1 MITKDNDFKLNT
13 RCQLSDGKRY
23 TFVFIALFVFLLIIY
38 GNSFHG
44 EWHLDDTGN
53 ILENTNVHLKNLSWP
68 EIKRTFYLQ
77 NRISRPVSLFSF
89 ALNYYFGGLNVFGY
103 HLVNLAIHYISAIFL
118 FLFIYNTLRLSI
130 LRERYG
136 ANAYSIAL
144 LSTFLWAV
152 SPIQVLAVSYIVQR
166 MASMAGMFYIMAMYF
181 YLKGR
186 TSDDLWKGMAFF
198 VLCALSALLSIG
210 CKQNAAMLPVSLFFY
225 DLFLVQG
232 VTRESIRK
240 NLKIVVVPLLILLA
254 LGAFYTDMSSIL
266 TGYSNRP
273 FTLVERLL
281 TEPRVIVFYVSLLL
295 YPIHS
300 RFALIHDIDISRTL
314 FDPWTTLPAILLI
327 VFINVYAIFAARKRP
342 LISFCIIFF
351 FLNHLIEGSI
361 IPLEL
366 IYEHRNYIP
375 SMFFFVPV
383 AILMLK
389 VLDYL
394 SYKRSIHLIVVL
406 GIAFLLYDMGHTVH
420 TRNEILRS
428 DLNLWT
434 DNVNKYPDLSRPHNN
449 LGNVYFNKG
458 LLLEAFA
465 EFNKASQ
472 LNRHPNLK
480 IAAICEHNLG
490 QIYRIV
496 GRDDR
501 AIAKFKKALSIY
513 PLYTPSLHG
522 LGMIELKKG
531 NTKMAYSYAIKAL
544 GINPDSA
551 ELHELLSLALLK
563 FDRLKAAMI
572 ESQKALNLDPERT
585 IPLAVIAEVFRKRG
599 ETEKAIQYWGTFL
612 KKKPQSVNAHLALIE
627 LYFLTGQDNLLTK
640 TVDRLMDLKGDKNI
654 RDFISDSTKHAR
666 LSVYIPDTEKIL
678 NIIKNNSLQQNRD
691 MTDKEGEKK

>member
-1 MITKDNDFKLNT
+1 MIMKDNDVTLNM

-23 TFVFIALFVFLLIIY
+23 AFVFIALFIFLLIIY

-53 ILENTNVHLKNLSWP
+53 ILENTNVHLRNLSWP

-77 NRISRPVSLFSF
+77 DRISISRPVSFFSF

-118 FLFIYNTLRLSI
+118 FLFIYNTLRLPI
-130 LRERYG
+130 LRDRYG
-136 ANAYSIAL
+136 ANAYSLSL

-152 SPIQVLAVSYIVQR
+152 SPVQVLAVSYIVQR

-186 TSDDLWKGMAFF
+186 TSNDLWKGIAFF
-198 VLCALSALLSIG
+198 VVCALSALLSVG

-225 DLFLVQG
+225 DLFLIQG
-232 VTRESIRK
+232 VTGKSIKK
-240 NLKIVVVPLLILLA
+240 NLKMVAIPLLMLLA

-273 FTLVERLL
+273 FTLAERLL
-281 TEPRVIVFYVSLLL
+281 TEPRVIVFYISLLL

-327 VFINVYAIFAARKRP
+327 VLINVYAIFAARKRP
-342 LISFCIIFF
+342 LISFCITFF

-383 AILMLK
+383 AILILRA
-389 VLDYL
+389 LDYL
-394 SYKRSIHLIVVL
+394 SYKRSLQFIVVI

-420 TRNEILRS
+420 TRNEVLKT

-490 QIYRIV
+490 QIYRIA
-496 GRDDR
+496 GRNDR

-522 LGMIELKKG
+522 LGMIELRKG
-531 NTKMAYSYAIKAL
+531 NTKKAYSYAIKAL

-572 ESQKALNLDPERT
+572 ESQKALNLDPGRT

-599 ETEKAIQYWGTFL
+599 ETVKAIEYWETFS
-612 KKKPQSVNAHLALIE
+612 KKTPKSVEAHCALIE
-627 LYFLTGQDNLLTK
+627 LYYAAGKNNLLTEMIGQLLNLQGEK
-640 TVDRLMDLKGDKNI
+640 DL
-654 RDFISDSTKHAR
+654 RHFIDDTTHSAR
-666 LSVYIPDTEKIL
+666 VSVYIPDTEKIVS
-678 NIIKNNSLQQNRD
+678 IISDHTPVKHGS
-691 MTDKEGEKK
+691 M

>member
-1 MITKDNDFKLNT
+1 MITKDSDFTLDLS
-13 RCQLSDGKRY
+13 CQLSDGKRY
-23 TFVFIALFVFLLIIY
+23 AFVFIALFIFLLIIY
-38 GNSFHG
+38 GNSFYG

-68 EIKRTFYLQ
+68 EIKGTFYLQ
-77 NRISRPVSLFSF
+77 GRISRPVSYFSF
-89 ALNYYFGGLNVFGY
+89 ALNHYFGGLNVFGY

-130 LRERYG
+130 LRERYEER
-136 ANAYSIAL
+136 AYSIAL
-144 LSTFLWAV
+144 LSTFLWV
-152 SPIQVLAVSYIVQR
+152 VNPVQVLAVSYIVQR
-166 MASMAGMFYIMAMYF
+166 MASMAGMFYIIAMYF

-186 TSDDLWKGMAFF
+186 TSDDLWKGIAFF
-198 VLCALSALLSIG
+198 VVCTLSALLSIG

-225 DLFLVQG
+225 DLFFIQG
-232 VTRESIRK
+232 VTEESIIK
-240 NLKIVVVPLLILLA
+240 NLKVVVIPILMLLA
-254 LGAFYTDMSSIL
+254 LGAFHTDMSSIL

-273 FTLVERLL
+273 FTLAERLL
-281 TEPRVIVFYVSLLL
+281 TEPRVIVFYISLLL

-327 VFINVYAIFAARKRP
+327 VFINVYAIFAIRKRP

-394 SYKRSIHLIVVL
+394 SYKRSIQLIVVL
-406 GIAFLLYDMGHTVH
+406 GIAFLLYDQGHTVH
-420 TRNEILRS
+420 TRNEILKT

-434 DNVNKYPDLSRPHNN
+434 DNVNKYPNLSRPHNN
-449 LGNVYFNKG
+449 LGNVYFKKG
-458 LLLEAFA
+458 LLFEAFA

-490 QIYRIV
+490 QIYRIA
-496 GRDDR
+496 GKYDK
-501 AIAKFKKALSIY
+501 AIAKFKKALSIH
-513 PLYTPSLHG
+513 PRYTPSLHS
-522 LGMIELKKG
+522 LGMIYLKKG
-531 NTKMAYSYAIKAL
+531 NTKKAYSYAMKAL
-544 GINPDSA
+544 GINHDSA

-563 FDRLKAAMI
+563 FDRLNAAMI

-585 IPLAVIAEVFRKRG
+585 IPLAVIAEVFRKKG
-599 ETEKAIQYWGTFL
+599 ETGKAIQYWETFS
-612 KKKPQSVNAHLALIE
+612 KNNPKSVEAHCALIE
-627 LYFLTGQDNLLTK
+627 LYSEAGKNNLLTEMIGQLLNLQGEK
-640 TVDRLMDLKGDKNI
+640 DI
-654 RDFISDSTKHAR
+654 RHFIDDTTHRAPVP
-666 LSVYIPDTEKIL
+666 VYIPDTEKIVS
-678 NIIKNNSLQQNRD
+678 IISDHTPVKHGSI
-691 MTDKEGEKK
+691 